1 MQMKN
6 LTGAL
11 LLAALTGGM
20 VAPQLAMAQAP
31 AAAAGQEKKETTGK
45 VGEMIPALTA
55 KVMRDGKEATLD
67 TQKNG
72 KVTAYVLVGVTC
84 PATKPYAERLAALEA
99 AYGPKG
105 VDFVYAYVNKPESA
119 ADKAKFHKECK
130 WTGAFWN
137 DEGSAFAKALKAGK
151 TGEVILTDKD
161 GKVVYR
167 GGIDDNLNDATKA
180 KEKYVA
186 AALEE
191 VLAGKA
197 VTKTTG
203 KVFG

>member
-1 MQMKN
+1 MQLKT
-6 LTGAL
+6 LAGAL
-11 LLAALTGGM
+11 LLAALADGS
-20 VAPQLAMAQAP
+20 AAAAAQAAAAQAP
-31 AAAAGQEKKETTGK
+31 AGQEKKEATGK
-45 VGEMIPALTA
+45 VGEMLPPMTV
-55 KVMRDGKEATLD
+55 KVMRDGKEASLD

-72 KVTAYVLVGVTC
+72 KVTAYVLVGVSC

-99 AYGPKG
+99 AYMPKG
-105 VDFVYAYVNKPESA
+105 VDFIYVYVNKPETA
-119 ADKAKFHKECK
+119 ADKSKFHKECK
-130 WTGAFWN
+130 WAGAFWN
-137 DEGSAFAKALKAGK
+137 DETSAFAKATKAGK
-151 TGEVILTDKD
+151 TGEVLITDKD

-167 GGIDDNLNDATKA
+167 GGIDDSLNDATKA
-180 KEKYVA
+180 KDKYVA